1 MFTLGFSH
9 DETCSLKAGD
19 HMTDETTAAVIDVKG
34 DDSTKRERSTIEF
47 PYMDL
52 GDAID
57 VARAIKDS
65 TGTTPCQHDM
75 LAAKLG
81 ISMQSSGFRVRL
93 SSAKMFGLIEMGRGE
108 GSATLSPLGRQ
119 IVDPA
124 RERDAKAHSFL
135 QVELYKKLYDDHL
148 GDTLPPAAALERE
161 MAALG
166 VAAKQTDRARQ
177 AFERSADMAGFF
189 EHGRDRLVKPAGSS
203 SSTSDDG
210 ENAKKDPPSGGGGGD
225 GDLPPD
231 RLELIKLLVRYL
243 PKDKLSNDEL
253 AQWLKAAEVNLRMA
267 YRTQGSIDIAANKPE
282 TDQR

>member
-1 MFTLGFSH
+1 MNS
-9 DETCSLKAGD
+9 GD
-19 HMTDETTAAVIDVKG
+19 QMTDETTAVVIDVKA
-34 DDSTKRERSTIEF
+34 DDGSKRERSTIEF

-52 GDAID
+52 GDALD
-57 VARAIKDS
+57 VARAIKES
-65 TGTTPCQHDM
+65 TGTTPCQYDM

-81 ISMQSSGFRVRL
+81 VSMQSSGFRVRL
-93 SSAKMFGLIEMGRGE
+93 SSAKMFGLIETGRGE
-108 GSATLSPLGRQ
+108 GTATLTPLGRQ

-124 RERDAKAHSFL
+124 RERDAKAQAFL

-161 MAALG
+161 MAVLG

-177 AFERSADMAGFF
+177 AFERSAETAGFF
-189 EHGRDRLVKPAGSS
+189 EHGRDRLIKPVGMSAPA
-203 SSTSDDG
+203 DDQD
-210 ENAKKDPPSGGGGGD
+210 NSKKDRGDGGGGD
-225 GDLPPD
+225 GGDEPPPD

-267 YRTQGSIDIAANKPE
+267 YRTQGSIDIKATSSGTP
-282 TDQR
+282 